1 MNSGAILNR
10 INFGLTMASGRV
22 PGVAFG
28 RVPEIDALGSSPRD
42 AQVDGVVK
50 LFFGGQVSA
59 DTREVLRSGENP
71 LATKEHQLGGLQQV
85 VGLALGAPEFQRR

>member
-22 PGVAFG
+22 PGVVFG
-28 RVPEIDALGSSPRD
+28 RVPEIDALRTASRE

-50 LFFGGQVSA
+50 LLFGGQVSA

-71 LATKEHQLGGLQQV
+71 LATENTRLGGLQQV

>member
-1 MNSGAILNR
+1 
-10 INFGLTMASGRV
+10 LTMASGRM

-28 RVPEIDALGSSPRD
+28 GVPEIEALRGATRD

-50 LFFGGQVSA
+50 LLFGGQVSP
-59 DTREVLRSGENP
+59 DTREVLRTGENP
-71 LATKEHQLGGLQQV
+71 LATERTQLGGLQQV

>member
-1 MNSGAILNR
+1 VAALDSLRGA
-10 INFGLTMASGRV
+10 
-22 PGVAFG
+22 
-28 RVPEIDALGSSPRD
+28 PRD

-50 LFFGGQVSA
+50 LLFGGQVST

-71 LATKEHQLGGLQQV
+71 LATGKNQLGGLQQI